1 MNRYSSVLLLGTL
14 TMTTI
19 AHADALDGLF
29 DNAIVGS
36 ISQAINDAY
45 KPGDS
50 SDDNDNRRWDDE
62 NQRRND
68 DERRQYE
75 DRHRQLEDRRRQLD
89 DQQRQLDQQRRQLE
103 EDERRLDDDFR

>member
-1 MNRYSSVLLLGTL
+1 MNRYSTLVLLSTL
-14 TMTTI
+14 TMTTL

-29 DNAIVGS
+29 DNSIVGS

-45 KPGDS
+45 KPSDS
-50 SDDNDNRRWDDE
+50 RNDDNDDRRWDE
-62 NQRRND
+62 SQRRD
-68 DERRQYE
+68 DDDRRQYE

-103 EDERRLDDDFR
+103 ED

>member
-1 MNRYSSVLLLGTL
+1 MNRYSTFVLLLSTL
-14 TMTTI
+14 TMTTL

-29 DNAIVGS
+29 DNSIVGS

-45 KPGDS
+45 KPVTAATTTTTAVGI
-50 SDDNDNRRWDDE
+50 RKPAP
-62 NQRRND
+62 ND
-68 DERRQYE
+68 DDRRQYE